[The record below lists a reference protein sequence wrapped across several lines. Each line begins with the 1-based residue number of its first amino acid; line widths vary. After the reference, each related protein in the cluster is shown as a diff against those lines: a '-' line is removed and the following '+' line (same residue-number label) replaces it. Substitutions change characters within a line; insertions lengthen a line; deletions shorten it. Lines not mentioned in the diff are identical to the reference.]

1 MWRATFNRAEL
12 SLVNN
17 GVNLTRELLQTSGTV
32 LCRRGQVLCVLSMEV
47 RQDQVIPR
55 SY

>member
-17 GVNLTRELLQTSGTV
+17 GVNLTRELLQTSGTA